1 MLYDA
6 VRTHLPEFL
15 EHAHERSGRALPKY
29 VVDEFHRFLAC
40 GLLEAGFVRV
50 FCDACGHDF
59 LVAFSCKRRGFC
71 ASCSTRR
78 MTGTAALIVDRV
90 IPDVPV
96 RQWVLTVPHSLRM
109 LLAQKPAV
117 LTAVHRILVTEIER
131 AYLATTATDAR
142 DAERHPGSVTFVQ
155 RFSGS
160 LGLHV
165 HFHLVAADGVFVRD
179 TADSAVRF
187 VAAPPPT
194 PAVLADVVRRV
205 HTRVIRW
212 LRRRR
217 LLVETPVEERSNELP
232 DEDPLTSCL
241 RAATAQ
247 GTFGTMLDPS
257 GAVPVARGAD
267 PGEAH
272 FAPPRGSRWVARQDG
287 FNLHAGVTVEQGHRV
302 GLERLCRY
310 GARPGLAL
318 DRLSRLPDGRYAYR
332 MKYPV
337 NGHTHRFLTPM
348 ERMARLAGIV
358 PPPRY
363 PLVRYAGVFA
373 PASPWR
379 ALVTPPH
386 PAERRCCALHERER
400 QLELA
405 QRRAALAPPAT
416 APTAPVPPSSNSD
429 RERAVPV
436 PSADIHLASTTTPAS
451 PDSPAHLAIA
461 PAFPTAGAAT
471 TATRI
476 DWASLLRHGLEIDAL
491 KCRCGARMRILAAVT
506 QPAQVQRIL
515 AHLRE
520 PTGQRIPTRAW
531 DPVPFDPADVPP
543 DEWTA

>member
-1 MLYDA
+1 
-6 VRTHLPEFL
+6 
-15 EHAHERSGRALPKY
+15 
-29 VVDEFHRFLAC
+29 
-40 GLLEAGFVRV
+40 
-50 FCDACGHDF
+50 
-59 LVAFSCKRRGFC
+59 
-71 ASCSTRR
+71 
-78 MTGTAALIVDRV
+78 MTGTAAQLVDRV

-96 RQWVLTVPHSLRM
+96 RQWVLTVPHSMRL
-109 LLAQKPAV
+109 LLAQKPAA

-131 AYLATTATDAR
+131 AYLATTATEAR
-142 DAERHPGSVTFVQ
+142 DAERHGGSVTFVQ

-165 HFHLVAADGVFVRD
+165 HFHLVAADGLFVRD
-179 TADSAVRF
+179 TADSPVRF
-187 VAAPPPT
+187 VTAPPPT

-205 HTRVIRW
+205 HKRVLRW

-217 LLVETPVEERSNELP
+217 LLVETPVEDRSNELP

-247 GTFGTMLDPS
+247 GTFGTMLDPLA
-257 GAVPVARGAD
+257 GAVPAARGAD

-287 FNLHAGVTVEQGHRV
+287 FNLHAGVTVAQGHRI

-332 MKYPV
+332 MKYPM
-337 NGHTHRFLTPM
+337 NGHTHRLLTPM
-348 ERMARLAGIV
+348 ELMARLAAIV

-363 PLVRYAGVFA
+363 PLVRYGGVFA
-373 PASPWR
+373 PASRWR

-386 PAERRCCALHERER
+386 PAGRRCCALHEHERELE
-400 QLELA
+400 LELA
-405 QRRAALAPPAT
+405 QRSAALAPA
-416 APTAPVPPSSNSD
+416 ATAPVPPASNSD
-429 RERAVPV
+429 RAVPV
-436 PSADIHLASTTTPAS
+436 PPADIHLASTATPAS
-451 PDSPAHLAIA
+451 PDSPAHLALA
-461 PAFPTAGAAT
+461 PASPTAA

-476 DWASLLRHGLEIDAL
+476 DWASLLRHGFEIDAL
-491 KCRCGARMRILAAVT
+491 KCTHCGSRMRVLAAVT
-506 QPAQVQRIL
+506 QPAQVHRIL

-531 DPVPFDPADVPP
+531 DPVPFDSVDVPP